1 MIKKYINRLA
11 AFIAATVLLLTPI
24 SAATPEK
31 ICPGGFPFG
40 VKMYTD
46 GVIVSALEEVETDS
60 GTVMPGVNAGLKI
73 KDIITEVN
81 GEKTT
86 GALTLSQ
93 MIANSAGAPLTL
105 TVEREGET
113 VSLTLTPAKCS
124 SDGKYKAGMW
134 LKDSTAGVGT
144 VTYVIP
150 ETGEFAGLG
159 HGICDIDTG
168 KPLPLARGIVS
179 GVNISGIKKGSPG
192 SPGELRAGF
201 MGGKVGILTDNR
213 NTGVYGILSEHPNL
227 KQVELGKREEI
238 CEGKAHIIST
248 LDNSGAKEYEVEL
261 SAINKSSTGSKSFV
275 VTVTDKALLE
285 KTGGIV
291 QGMSGSPIV
300 QNGKLV
306 GAVTHVFVNDPT
318 RGYGIFIE
326 NMLAEA
332 ERIK

>member
-1 MIKKYINRLA
+1 
-11 AFIAATVLLLTPI
+11 
-24 SAATPEK
+24 
-31 ICPGGFPFG
+31 
-40 VKMYTD
+40 
-46 GVIVSALEEVETDS
+46 
-60 GTVMPGVNAGLKI
+60 
-73 KDIITEVN
+73 
-81 GEKTT
+81 
-86 GALTLSQ
+86 
-93 MIANSAGAPLTL
+93 
-105 TVEREGET
+105 
-113 VSLTLTPAKCS
+113 
-124 SDGKYKAGMW
+124 MW

-213 NTGVYGILSEHPNL
+213 NTGVYGILSEHPDL
-227 KQVELGKREEI
+227 VPIELGKREEI

-300 QNGKLV
+300 QNGRLV
-306 GAVTHVFVNDPT
+306 GAVTQVFVNDPT

-326 NMLAEA
+326 NMLSC
-332 ERIK
+332 K